1 MKDLLKQLSGLI
13 GTGFAASCCL
23 GLPIALSMLG
33 ATGMS
38 FLAKDAYLLPFFVGF
53 LALTLW
59 LLFRSSGRNANRK
72 PFWLG
77 LVGSLIASVAMW
89 LVMTGIKP
97 ILLPVYIGIGLLF
110 VSTLWDFINGRKSAV
125 CTMNT
130 DSRELHE
137 KPIDMSRR
145 AVNGAA
151 LSVLAAG
158 AFYGIYKSVEIYGPK
173 AEAGDIA
180 CYGANS
186 CKGTTACSTSDNA
199 CTGQNSCKG
208 KGWINLSATDCKA
221 RGGQPLKGSPGDP
234 TA

>member
-1 MKDLLKQLSGLI
+1 
-13 GTGFAASCCL
+13 
-23 GLPIALSMLG
+23 
-33 ATGMS
+33 
-38 FLAKDAYLLPFFVGF
+38 
-53 LALTLW
+53 
-59 LLFRSSGRNANRK
+59 
-72 PFWLG
+72 
-77 LVGSLIASVAMW
+77 
-89 LVMTGIKP
+89 
-97 ILLPVYIGIGLLF
+97 
-110 VSTLWDFINGRKSAV
+110 
-125 CTMNT
+125 
-130 DSRELHE
+130 
-137 KPIDMSRR
+137 MSRR

>member
-23 GLPIALSMLG
+23 GLPLALSALG
-33 ATGMS
+33 TTGLS
-38 FLAKDAYLLPFFVGF
+38 FLAKDAYLFPFFVGF
-53 LALTLW
+53 LVLTLW
-59 LLFRSSGRNANRK
+59 LLFRSSGRNNNRK

-77 LVGSLIASVAMW
+77 LLGSFIASIAMW

-97 ILLPVYIGIGLLF
+97 VLLPVYLGIGLLIIA
-110 VSTLWDFINGRKSAV
+110 TIWDFINGRKSTT
-125 CTMNT
+125 CST
-130 DSRELHE
+130 DNCESNE

-145 AVNGAA
+145 AINGAA
-151 LSVLAAG
+151 LSVAAAG
-158 AFYGIYKSVEIYGPK
+158 AFYGMYKSVEIYGPK
-173 AEAGDIA
+173 AELGDIA

-186 CKGTTACSTSDNA
+186 CKGTSACSTADNA

-208 KGWINLSATDCKA
+208 KGWINLSATECKV

-234 TA
+234 AA